1 MKETRIREESYF
13 ASPVWLDYKPEWV
26 KSLDKASN
34 IHIKNARIKN
44 KILIRQT
51 KDFGL
56 IHHSDELQ
64 ADPNFKT
71 LLDYV
76 ANQSWFFLKRQ
87 EYNLENY
94 VPVVTDFWLQEF
106 SKNGGSHQHT
116 HVHPNSHV
124 SGFYFLKSS
133 ENTSQPVFFDPR
145 PSAAMA
151 RLPIKLNKDINS
163 SNIQV
168 SHQCNPG
175 ALMIFNSYLPHAFTV
190 DPGKEPFRFIHWNVQ
205 AVHKDLVQGTA
216 PTI

>member
-1 MKETRIREESYF
+1 MKDNMRVESYF
-13 ASPVWLDYKPEWV
+13 ASPVWLDYRPEWV
-26 KSLDKASN
+26 DTLNKAGN
-34 IHIKNARIKN
+34 IHIKNARAKN
-44 KILIRQT
+44 KDLIKDT

-64 ADPNFKT
+64 SDPNFKT

-76 ANQSWFFLKRQ
+76 VDKSWHFLDSQ
-87 EYNLENY
+87 GYNIENY
-94 VPVVTDFWLQEF
+94 VPVVTDCWLQEF
-106 SKNGGSHQHT
+106 SKNGGAHQHT

-133 ENTSQPVFFDPR
+133 AATAQPVFFDPR

-151 RLPIKLNKDINS
+151 KLPVKLNKDINS

-190 DPGKEPFRFIHWNVQ
+190 DKGKEPFRFIHFNIQ
-205 AVHKDLVQGTA
+205 AIHRDLIQGTA